1 MDNRKTTLVNSEVAV
16 TSVLGPPQLDA
27 LTTIL
32 KRYGVTSLEVFEEL
46 YDQPYLPLY
55 RDLLDYYLTSGDMP
69 YETAKA
75 RSGMD
80 PHEWVYQQ
88 VTEEMK
94 GEWGDVLPDA
104 ATYIETLE
112 ASMVSMEEELRELE
126 AELKAFAK
134 GGCG

>member
-94 GEWGDVLPDA
+94 GEWGDD
-104 ATYIETLE
+104 
-112 ASMVSMEEELRELE
+112 
-126 AELKAFAK
+126 
-134 GGCG
+134 

>member
-94 GEWGDVLPDA
+94 GEWGDLLPDA